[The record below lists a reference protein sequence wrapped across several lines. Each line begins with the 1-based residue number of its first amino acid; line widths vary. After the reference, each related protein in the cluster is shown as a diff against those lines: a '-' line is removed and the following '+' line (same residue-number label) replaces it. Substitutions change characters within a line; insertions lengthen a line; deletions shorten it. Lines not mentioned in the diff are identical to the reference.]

1 MDQSLIWT
9 DKTVFPK
16 KRSFSTEI
24 ARICPL
30 WVDFALDQG
39 VRVRVYVG
47 LFYPYIYPNPIYTRK
62 SRQTLYIPGGKI

>member
-16 KRSFSTEI
+16 KCSFSTEI

-39 VRVRVYVG
+39 VRVV
-47 LFYPYIYPNPIYTRK
+47 I
-62 SRQTLYIPGGKI
+62 GKKITKNKNKNVR